1 MRNKNLLVKSIHNP
15 EELNLHDVLKSGYKY
30 AKKEKNS
37 TSNVEK
43 HGYVLDKGLSNHNHQ
58 TYYNK
63 TQNKLLFNVN
73 GTHNAS
79 DWITD
84 VKLGL
89 GILGSGLLGAKNPF
103 GIGFKENDRYKQSHK
118 ALRDAKTKY
127 SVDNAVVTGHSL
139 GHAVASGISSKNDK
153 VMTLDGAYTLGQK
166 TRPNTTHYR
175 TQGDLVSSLSSGK
188 NTVTLKNPNG
198 QQGFIKAHNIDNIKG
213 QKIII

>member
-89 GILGSGLLGAKNPF
+89 GILGSG
-103 GIGFKENDRYKQSHK
+103 
-118 ALRDAKTKY
+118 
-127 SVDNAVVTGHSL
+127 
-139 GHAVASGISSKNDK
+139 
-153 VMTLDGAYTLGQK
+153 
-166 TRPNTTHYR
+166 
-175 TQGDLVSSLSSGK
+175 
-188 NTVTLKNPNG
+188 
-198 QQGFIKAHNIDNIKG
+198 
-213 QKIII
+213 